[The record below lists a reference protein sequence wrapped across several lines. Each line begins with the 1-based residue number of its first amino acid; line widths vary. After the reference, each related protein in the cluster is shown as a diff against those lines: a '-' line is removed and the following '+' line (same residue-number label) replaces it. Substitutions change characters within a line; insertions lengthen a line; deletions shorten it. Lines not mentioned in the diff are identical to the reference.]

1 MLKKLSLAV
10 FLFFL
15 FVCVGF
21 AQSTVKVYGNI
32 SDQFGNL
39 PGARVF
45 IEGEGLSTTTDVSG
59 NYTLKVSPGDYIL
72 TASFTLYK
80 TISKTITVIEGVD
93 VQIDFVLETGF
104 PVNQAVSIDS
114 KSITT
119 SLFNAS
125 SPIEVVTSQDIANS
139 SQNDLSQVLQFLVPS
154 FHSARQT
161 ISDGTDHVDPAA
173 LRGLGP
179 DQILVLINGK
189 RRHNSALLHINGTVG
204 RGTAGIDFNAIP
216 ITAIDRIEIL
226 RDGGTAQYGSDAIAG
241 VINII
246 LKEGSNETVIFAKNR
261 VNTEGDGYT
270 YVLGANTGFEIGEKG
285 FINLT
290 GEYRNRAA
298 TNRSGNFTGTVYT
311 NDVELDN
318 QLIEENDFF
327 GQTGF
332 SDRRLVEAG
341 NAAAE
346 NLSIAFNS
354 EIQVSENAT
363 FYIHGLRNSRIG
375 KSRGFYRLPKDQSR
389 VVTELFPNGFSPQ
402 IVTNIIDNSAYAGF
416 KKERNGWSVDFSH
429 GIGANRIDFKVNNSN
444 NASLG
449 VDSPRNFF
457 AGTYRYTQHVTN
469 LDISKDVD
477 WLNGVNI
484 SFGGELRRENY
495 TILPGE
501 EDSYIDGGA
510 TFTNELGE
518 EIPRIAGV
526 QVFPGIS
533 PDNAISRSRTL
544 NSIFYQVDA
553 QVTDKLFFKAAGR
566 SMSGRNIFEGLIWKL
581 SSRYNFNENFGLRV
595 GYNTGRRP
603 PSLHQLFFQ
612 NVGTQFISTGPA
624 QIGTFNSE
632 SEVARAFDTHNLRPE
647 SSTYFS
653 AGFNGRFGEKF
664 TFSFNYYDISIKDR
678 IVLSGRISEGFDDI
692 LDPLNVD
699 IAQLFTNALDSRTNG
714 FDATFGYQ
722 ASIGRG
728 RLSTTLSGNITE
740 TSINGPI
747 NVPEPFVEA
756 ELEDIFF
763 SREEIA
769 RVISSQPRS
778 KFISTITYDINK
790 FRFLAR
796 NTYFGSVLFIFPL
809 DVTPDDFVINDFTGL
824 PQSRD
829 QKFSSKILTD
839 LSISYK
845 LNNSI
850 NFTAGG
856 NNIFNVFPDKIN
868 HSALTGQG
876 QFIYSRRVQQFNV
889 QGSNYFVGFQAKF

>member
-1 MLKKLSLAV
+1 MLKKLSLIV
-10 FLFFL
+10 FLSFL
-15 FVCVGF
+15 FIGIGL
-21 AQSTVKVYGNI
+21 AQNTVKVYGNI

-45 IEGEGLSTTTDVSG
+45 IEGEGTSTSTDING
-59 NYTLKVSPGDYIL
+59 NYTMEMIPGEYII

-80 TISKTITVIEGVD
+80 TVSKTITVIDGIELRVD
-93 VQIDFVLETGF
+93 FLLETGF
-104 PVNQAVSIDS
+104 SVNQSVSIDS
-114 KSITT
+114 KSINA

-125 SPIEVVTSQDIANS
+125 SPIEIVTAQDIANS
-139 SQNDLSQVLQFLVPS
+139 SQYDLSQVLQYLVPS

-189 RRHNSALLHINGTVG
+189 RRHNSALLHVNGTVG

-216 ITAIDRIEIL
+216 ITAIDKIEIL

-246 LKEGSNETVIFAKNR
+246 LKEDINETVVFAKNR
-261 VNTEGDGYT
+261 INTEGDGYT
-270 YVLGANTGFEIGEKG
+270 YVLGANSGFKIGKKG
-285 FINLT
+285 FANLT
-290 GEYRNRAA
+290 GEYRNRES
-298 TNRSGNFTGTVYT
+298 TNRSGNYTGTVYT
-311 NDVELDN
+311 DDVELDN

-332 SDRRLVEAG
+332 SDRRIIEAG
-341 NAAAE
+341 NAATE
-346 NLSIAFNS
+346 NLSIALNS
-354 EIQVSENAT
+354 EIEVSENT
-363 FYIHGLRNSRIG
+363 SFYLYGLRNSRIG
-375 KSRGFYRLPKDQSR
+375 KSRGFYRLPKDQLR
-389 VVTELFPNGFSPQ
+389 VVAELYPNGFSPQ
-402 IVTNIIDNSAYAGF
+402 IVTNSIDNSLYAGF

-429 GIGANRIDFKVNNSN
+429 GIGANRIDFNIFNSN

-457 AGTYRYTQHVTN
+457 AGTYRYTQHATN
-469 LDISKDVD
+469 LDISKEIN
-477 WLNGVNI
+477 WLNGVTI

-501 EDSYIDGGA
+501 EASYIDGGV
-510 TFTNELGE
+510 TYTNSEGE
-518 EIPRIAGV
+518 EVPRIAGS

-533 PDNAISRSRTL
+533 PDNAISRSRTS

-553 QVTDKLFFKAAGR
+553 KVTDKWFVKAAGR
-566 SMSGRNIFEGLIWKL
+566 SMSGRNVFDGLIWKL

-603 PSLHQLFFQ
+603 PSLHQLYFQ
-612 NVGTQFISTGPA
+612 NIGTQFISTGPA

-632 SEVARAFDTHNLRPE
+632 SEVARAFGTHNIKPE

-653 AGFNGRFGEKF
+653 AGFNGKIADKF
-664 TFSFNYYDISIKDR
+664 TFSFNYYDIRIRDR
-678 IVLSGRISEGFDDI
+678 IVLSGRVSEGFDEI
-692 LDPLNVD
+692 LDPLQVD

-728 RLSTTLSGNITE
+728 RFSTTLTGNITE
-740 TSINGPI
+740 TEIRGKI

-756 ELEDIFF
+756 GLEDIFF

-769 RVISSQPRS
+769 RVVSSQPRS
-778 KFISTITYDINK
+778 KFISTFTYDINK

-796 NTYFGSVLFIFPL
+796 NTYFGTVLFIFPL
-809 DVTPDDFVINDFTGL
+809 DVTPNDFVVNDFTGL

-839 LSISYK
+839 MSVSYK

-850 NFTAGG
+850 DFTIGG
-856 NNIFNVFPDKIN
+856 NNIFDIYPDKIN
-868 HSALTGQG
+868 HSALTGRG
-876 QFIYSRRVQQFNV
+876 KFIYSRRVQQFNV
-889 QGSNYFVGFQAKF
+889 NGANYFIGFQAKF